1 VGQVGEK
8 SAVQD
13 LGALVGRWRI
23 EISHPSAPSSLI
35 IGRAEFQWLEGEQF
49 VVERWEIDRPEFPNG
64 LAVYAP
70 DTQHY
75 FDSRGVA
82 RIFEMS
88 IGGGEWRLWREGDDF
103 SQRFTGRFDDGG
115 SVIDG
120 YWEIAEDGSTFEHDF
135 SLTFRKVS

>member
-1 VGQVGEK
+1 VGQVDQNASVEN
-8 SAVQD
+8 
-13 LGALVGRWRI
+13 LGALVGRWAI
-23 EISHPSAPSSLI
+23 EISHPGDPSSVI
-35 IGRAEFQWLEGEQF
+35 TGRAEFEWLSGEQF
-49 VVERWEIDRPEFPNG
+49 VVERFEIDHPQFPDG

-82 RIFEMS
+82 RIYEMS
-88 IGGGEWRLWREGDDF
+88 IGDGEWKLWRDGDDF
-103 SQRFTGRFDDGG
+103 SQRFTGRFDEGG

-120 YWEIAEDGSTFEHDF
+120 YWEIAQDGSTFEHDF

>member
-23 EISHPSAPSSLI
+23 EISHPSDPSSLI
-35 IGRAEFQWLEGEQF
+35 IGRAEFEWLEGEHF

-82 RIFEMS
+82 RIYEMS
-88 IGGGEWRLWREGDDF
+88 IGDGEWRLWREGEDF

-120 YWEIAEDGSTFEHDF
+120 YWEIAEDGSSFEHDF